1 MDGEKHFRIK
11 FWSTY
16 GKDCSD
22 APSNVTKLTFSN
34 DSKADMTFAFD
45 VKGPFEILKTKTN
58 TGAMHPLAPKTEQ
71 KKVLNP
77 KPVTMFCLQPL
88 KIVEVHVKF
97 QTPKPSEQQEWP
109 MIMTNERM
117 GEITASFAN
126 GGSQRFIVHGQLLRP
141 KIVLLTEKPSKNDK
155 AMDEIDFGICNV
167 DKARS
172 ITVYLSN
179 ITEVTAKWSL
189 NYVKFPKK
197 AVVSQYTTTEWE
209 RENLQKHDDPD
220 VF

>member
-1 MDGEKHFRIK
+1 
-11 FWSTY
+11 
-16 GKDCSD
+16 
-22 APSNVTKLTFSN
+22 
-34 DSKADMTFAFD
+34 
-45 VKGPFEILKTKTN
+45 
-58 TGAMHPLAPKTEQ
+58 
-71 KKVLNP
+71 
-77 KPVTMFCLQPL
+77 
-88 KIVEVHVKF
+88 
-97 QTPKPSEQQEWP
+97 
-109 MIMTNERM
+109 MIMMNERM

-126 GGSQRFIVHGQLLRP
+126 GGSQRFVIHGQLLRP
-141 KIVLLTEKPSKNDK
+141 KINLLTEKPSKNDK

-167 DKARS
+167 DKSRS

-179 ITEVTAKWSL
+179 ITDVTAKWSL

>member
-1 MDGEKHFRIK
+1 
-11 FWSTY
+11 
-16 GKDCSD
+16 
-22 APSNVTKLTFSN
+22 
-34 DSKADMTFAFD
+34 
-45 VKGPFEILKTKTN
+45 
-58 TGAMHPLAPKTEQ
+58 
-71 KKVLNP
+71 
-77 KPVTMFCLQPL
+77 
-88 KIVEVHVKF
+88 
-97 QTPKPSEQQEWP
+97 
-109 MIMTNERM
+109 
-117 GEITASFAN
+117 
-126 GGSQRFIVHGQLLRP
+126 LRP
-141 KIVLLTEKPSKNDK
+141 KLLLLTEKPSKNDK